1 MLDFSNL
8 TSLIFLLIF
17 IFAMFLV
24 LLENEMKVLFS
35 FLATVFSFFFLL
47 VSENHE
53 FFGIIILLV
62 YAGVISVLVLFIV
75 MSSKTTSTLFSNK
88 KKNILVRALLYVSF
102 VILLSIFIV
111 SLLPKEA
118 LLITPFVV
126 FPQTSSN
133 FFVSLLPLYS
143 AYLDIFLIIAAALL
157 VALVG
162 ALVITEPTRKN
173 IK

>member
-1 MLDFSNL
+1 MVNFNNIV
-8 TSLIFLLIF
+8 SLMFLLIF

-47 VSENHE
+47 VTANHE

-118 LLITPFVV
+118 LLITHFVV
-126 FPQTSSN
+126 FPQTSPN